1 MESYILH
8 IETATKACSVAISK
22 NDALVS
28 LVEATDINY
37 SHAEKLNLFIEEALE
52 KAKLS
57 IQDLSAVAVSKGPGS
72 FTGLRIGVSTAKGIA
87 YALDLPLLSC
97 NTLDC
102 IAYGFLSKHDIAAN
116 DLVVPMIDARRRE
129 VYMKIV
135 DSKLN
140 SLTQIEANVIDDQS
154 FDELSKEER
163 TIHLVGDGAEKFLA
177 DFESKP
183 FVKVHPKLFPSA
195 AFMLPFAYR
204 AYQDKNVEDLAY
216 FEPYYL
222 KDFVAIKPRKLF

>member
-1 MESYILH
+1 MECHILH

-22 NDALVS
+22 NDELVA

-37 SHAEKLNLFIEEALE
+37 SHAEKLNLFIEEALLE
-52 KAKLS
+52 AKLS

-102 IAYGFLSKHDIAAN
+102 IAYGFLSAN
-116 DLVVPMIDARRRE
+116 SISDEDLIVPMIDARRKE

-135 DSKLN
+135 DSKLAN
-140 SLTQIEANVIDDQS
+140 ISQIEAKVINDQS
-154 FDELSKEER
+154 FSELIEAGR
-163 TIHLVGDGAEKFLA
+163 TIHLVGEGAEKFEME
-177 DFESKP
+177 FESKP

-195 AFMLPFAYR
+195 SFMLPFAYR
-204 AYQDKNVEDLAY
+204 AFQDKNVEDLAY